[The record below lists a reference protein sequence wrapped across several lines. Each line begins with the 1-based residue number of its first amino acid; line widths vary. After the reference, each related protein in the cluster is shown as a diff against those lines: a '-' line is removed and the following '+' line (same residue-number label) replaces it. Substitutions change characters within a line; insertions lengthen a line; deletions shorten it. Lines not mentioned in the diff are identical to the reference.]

1 MTLHLTISIL
11 YTLGLGALVCEG
23 LALLEAWRP
32 ASTSLGATPLPPA
45 KLARALSMRLGMGL
59 LLHALAVVAG
69 LPLREVLLA
78 GLILALVG
86 LLLAGRRI
94 RKQPWHR
101 QVSYPALAWVALGLA
116 VIALASAMLPMD
128 VLWANDA
135 RSIWFFHGKLIY
147 YAGGLRPDAG
157 WGESALDFSHRN
169 YPKLI
174 PILAAS
180 EMFRFGYWNEFLPK
194 LALAP
199 LLACFVFALLAGP
212 RGLASIGAACVTVMA
227 LLAVG
232 ALLHDGY
239 ADAYAAL
246 PAAGALMATLRWV
259 RRGDRQDAEH
269 AFVLLGLALATKEE
283 GRLFTLALAAGLA
296 PFLLSKRVRKVSAR
310 LLLAPGSLATLVLAL
325 LPQLLWTVRANAWGL
340 RNDLRFDHAAMQRVA
355 TRVHSGALGNIV
367 QHLLAPRSRWFDAAT
382 SALLGLLGATAA
394 IKVASVVLTRRLQIV
409 SVACL
414 LTGLVYF
421 IELCLVYLMT
431 PHDLGWHLETSAD
444 RVMLIAFMCV
454 LVFMGDALE
463 DLESLKLPRRCK

>member
-11 YTLGLGALVCEG
+11 YALGLGALVCEG
-23 LALLEAWRP
+23 LALLDAWKP
-32 ASTSLGATPLPPA
+32 ASTNLGAIPLPPA
-45 KLARALSMRLGMGL
+45 KLARSLSMRLGMGL
-59 LLHALAVVAG
+59 LVHALAVVAG

-78 GLILALVG
+78 GLILAGVG

-147 YAGGLRPDAG
+147 YAGGLRQDAG
-157 WGESALDFSHRN
+157 WGERALDFSHGN

-180 EMFRFGYWNEFLPK
+180 EMVRFGYWNEFLPK

-199 LLACFVFALLAGP
+199 LLACYVFALLAGP

-246 PAAGALMATLRWV
+246 PAAGALMASLRWL
-259 RRGDRQDAEH
+259 RRGDRQDAQH

-283 GRLFTLALAAGLA
+283 GRLFAMALAAGLV
-296 PFLLSKRVRKVSAR
+296 PFLLSKRVRKFSAR

-325 LPQLLWTVRANAWGL
+325 LPQLLWMGRASAWGL
-340 RNDLRFDHAAMQRVA
+340 RDYLRLDHAALQRMT
-355 TRVHSGALGNIV
+355 TRVHSGALGSIV
-367 QHLLAPRSRWFDAAT
+367 QHLLAPRSPWFDAAT

-394 IKVASVVLTRRLQIV
+394 IKIAAMALTRRVQIASVV
-409 SVACL
+409 CL
-414 LTGLVYF
+414 LAGFVYF
-421 IELCLVYLMT
+421 VALCFVYLLT
-431 PHDLGWHLETSAD
+431 PYDLGWQLGSSAD

-463 DLESLKLPRRCK
+463 DLERLKLRRRYK

>member
-1 MTLHLTISIL
+1 
-11 YTLGLGALVCEG
+11 
-23 LALLEAWRP
+23 
-32 ASTSLGATPLPPA
+32 
-45 KLARALSMRLGMGL
+45 
-59 LLHALAVVAG
+59 
-69 LPLREVLLA
+69 
-78 GLILALVG
+78 
-86 LLLAGRRI
+86 
-94 RKQPWHR
+94 
-101 QVSYPALAWVALGLA
+101 
-116 VIALASAMLPMD
+116 VIALASAVLPMD
-128 VLWANDA
+128 ALWKNDA

-169 YPKLI
+169 YPKLV

-194 LALAP
+194 LAMVP
-199 LLACFVFALLAGP
+199 LLACYVFALLAGP
-212 RGLASIGAACVTVMA
+212 RGLASIGAACVTVIA

-246 PAAGALMATLRWV
+246 PAAGALMATMRWL

-325 LPQLLWTVRANAWGL
+325 LPQLLWMVRAHTWGL
-340 RNDLRFDHAAMQRVA
+340 RNDLRFDHAAMQRM
-355 TRVHSGALGNIV
+355 TMRVHSGEFETIV
-367 QHLLAPRSRWFDAAT
+367 RHLLAPRSPWFDAAT

-394 IKVASVVLTRRLQIV
+394 IKVVSVVLTRRLQIV
-409 SVACL
+409 SVVCL
-414 LTGLVYF
+414 LTGVVYF
-421 IELCLVYLMT
+421 TELCFVYLMT
-431 PHDLGWHLETSAD
+431 PHDLGWHLKTSAD

-463 DLESLKLPRRCK
+463 DLERFKLRRRCK